1 MFAEAKTKLL
11 LRALRIG
18 VAGAI
23 LAGAPLLS
31 QTQNQVPAAANA
43 VAPQKLT
50 LERVFASPGL
60 TGPAPRALKI
70 SPDGTLVTLLRN
82 RPDDRERYD
91 LWAIDTTSG
100 QARMLVDSAKVG
112 TGAELTEA
120 EKMQRERARIGSLK
134 GIVAYDW
141 APDGKTILV
150 PLDGDLYLA
159 TRDGAVTRLTDTAQ
173 GELNPA
179 VSPKGGFVSFVRDG
193 NLYVTSI
200 ADRGETK
207 VTKDG
212 GGLIHW
218 GEAEF
223 VAQEEMS
230 RDTGYWWSPDD
241 KRIAVARIDES
252 PVGVVTRAAIGATGT
267 RVYEQRYPAAGTPNV
282 LIDLYLVNPDGSG
295 LVKVDLG
302 PETDQYLVRV
312 DWSEDGKTLYVQ
324 RMTPD
329 QKTLDMLAVNPATGT
344 SSIVF
349 TETQPKWINLS
360 DGFRALKD
368 GSLIWWSERDGH
380 GHLYR
385 FKGGAWTQITKGEWE
400 VGELVGVDEAK
411 GLLYFTG
418 NRETPLEHH
427 LYKTSYARPGKID
440 RLTEAGWWN
449 GAKMD
454 AKATRVVISRS
465 NADQPPQVYLA
476 DTSGKRLSWIE
487 QNEVTPDHPYAPYLA
502 DVVKPTYGTIKAS
515 DGSTLYYSLLTPK
528 LEPGKRYPVFME
540 HYGGPHNQEVKRGWG
555 SALDQ
560 YMVQQGWVVFQIDN
574 RGSANRGKA
583 FEDQIYHAMGTVEV
597 ADQFAGLDWI
607 KAQPFVDPTK
617 VATYGW
623 SYGGYMT
630 LKLLEAKP
638 GAYAAGIV
646 GAPVTRWELYDTF
659 YTERYL
665 GQPRGPGNAY
675 PAAGALIDAPKI
687 TDPMLLIH
695 GMSDDNVVFEN
706 ATELM
711 SVLQEKAVP
720 FEMMVYPGYTHRV
733 SGPKISVH
741 VWTTI
746 FDFLKRR
753 GIAPDMP

>member
-1 MFAEAKTKLL
+1 MTGRIFV
-11 LRALRIG
+11 ALAFG
-18 VAGAI
+18 LGLMGTVAQA
-23 LAGAPLLS
+23 
-31 QTQNQVPAAANA
+31 QTQAQVQPE
-43 VAPQKLT
+43 PRKLT
-50 LERVFASPGL
+50 LDRIFASPSLNGS
-60 TGPAPRALKI
+60 APRALKI
-70 SPDGTLVTLLRN
+70 SPDGKLVTLLRN

-91 LWAIDTTSG
+91 LWAIDTTTG
-100 QARMLVDSAKVG
+100 AARMLVDSARVG

-120 EKMQRERARIGSLK
+120 EKMQRERARIGGLK

-159 TRDGAVTRLTDTAQ
+159 TLDGQVTRLTNTPG
-173 GELNPA
+173 GELNPV

-193 NLYVTSI
+193 NLVVEGI
-200 ADRGETK
+200 ADHRETK
-207 VTKDG
+207 VTGDG
-212 GGLIHW
+212 GGMIHW

-223 VAQEEMS
+223 VAQEEMD
-230 RDTGYWWSPDD
+230 RYTGYWWAPDD
-241 KRIAVARIDES
+241 RRIAVARFDEA

-267 RVYEQRYPAAGTPNV
+267 RTYEQRYPAAGTPNV

-302 PETDQYLVRV
+302 SEADQYLVRV
-312 DWSEDGKTLYVQ
+312 NWDEEGKALYVQ
-324 RMTPD
+324 RMTRD
-329 QKTLDMLAVNPATGT
+329 QKRLDMLRVDPATGAAT
-344 SSIVF
+344 LVF
-349 TETQPKWINLS
+349 TETQPHWINLS

-368 GSLIWWSERDGH
+368 GSLIWWSQRDGY

-385 FKGGAWTQITKGEWE
+385 WQAGQWTQLTKGAWE
-400 VGELVGVDEAK
+400 VDDLTGVDEAK

-418 NRETPLEHH
+418 NRETVLERH
-427 LYKTSYARPGKID
+427 LYVTSYLKPGKID

-449 GAKMD
+449 GATMD
-454 AKATRVVISRS
+454 KKATRVIVSRS
-465 NADQPPQVYLA
+465 NASQPAQVYLA

-487 QNEVTPDHPYAPYLA
+487 ENRITPDHPYAPYYANL
-502 DVVKPTYGTIKAS
+502 VKPTYGTIKAS
-515 DGSTLYYSLLTPK
+515 DGTTLHYSLLMPR
-528 LEPGKRYPVFME
+528 LEPGKHYPVFME
-540 HYGGPHNQEVKRGWG
+540 HYGGPHAQDVKIGWDG
-555 SALDQ
+555 GLHQ
-560 YMVQQGWVVFQIDN
+560 YLVQQGWVVFQVDN
-574 RGSANRGKA
+574 RGESNRGKA
-583 FEDQIYHAMGTVEV
+583 FEDQIDRAMGSVEV
-597 ADQFAGLDWI
+597 EDQLAALDWI
-607 KAQPFVDPTK
+607 RAQPFVNPAK

-630 LKLLEAKP
+630 LKLLAAKP
-638 GAYAAGIV
+638 GAYAAGIA

-665 GQPRGPGNAY
+665 GQPKGPANAY
-675 PAAGALIDAPKI
+675 PASDALIDAPKI
-687 TDPMLLIH
+687 SDPLLLLH

-706 ATELM
+706 STELM

-746 FDFLKRR
+746 LDFLKRR
-753 GIAPDMP
+753 GIAPDAP